1 MVTLVS
7 RELHQIKFPGGAV
20 ERRPPL
26 APISSTTVTV
36 ETGVVVFTLPGTN
49 PHDWTRDTLAFP
61 VGNPGPAANFVSGI
75 ASAAPTSFWTPMNNL
90 TAVNVPPETIF
101 VQVTGSDG
109 VPLSGFGQVTFPG
122 NTVPPPVGFAI
133 DSSEVEYL
141 ATSRPACTN
150 VGHCCI
156 W

>member
-7 RELHQIKFPGGAV
+7 RESHQIKFPGGAV

-61 VGNPGPAANFVSGI
+61 VGNPGRI
-75 ASAAPTSFWTPMNNL
+75 LSA
-90 TAVNVPPETIF
+90 
-101 VQVTGSDG
+101 GS
-109 VPLSGFGQVTFPG
+109 PRLPRRHFG
-122 NTVPPPVGFAI
+122 
-133 DSSEVEYL
+133 
-141 ATSRPACTN
+141 RR
-150 VGHCCI
+150 
-156 W
+156 